1 MNVLQIIDPRLPKF
15 VRKYYQLK
23 LGDRRLMDIK
33 TDIFNNLK
41 EFIGEMEGAEQLA
54 SLRLQTSHQT
64 AVAASTSP
72 TLAAFSTARS
82 ARGRGIPQ
90 PQPIKRTFCK
100 TCYENEKGKS
110 TYLSHNTNEYNCP
123 TKLKLNT
130 CRRDAATGSH

>member
-41 EFIGEMEGAEQLA
+41 EFISEMEDAEQLA

-64 AVAASTSP
+64 AVAASNST

-82 ARGRGIPQ
+82 ARGRG
-90 PQPIKRTFCK
+90 
-100 TCYENEKGKS
+100 
-110 TYLSHNTNEYNCP
+110 
-123 TKLKLNT
+123 
-130 CRRDAATGSH
+130 